1 MKKNIEKILALSL
14 VSSMTFANLS
24 FAEQQDLIKKSET
37 VYVTVEGNEIKDKS
51 VSVWLNSD
59 KNIKANDKSN
69 LTNVKDLKTDKELKS
84 ENGYLKLDE
93 NKKDIYYKGDTDK
106 KLPVDVS
113 VKYFLDGKE
122 MKASELDGK
131 SGHLKIVI
139 TSKNNRYENKTIDGQ
154 SKNVYSPYVV
164 VAAMTFDDEK
174 VENITSD
181 DIKVVKDGKNEIV
194 TTVMTPGMKQNLSG
208 IVEDKE
214 LDNFKDEVSVEM
226 DIKDYKPVEIYSV
239 ITNEFF
245 QEKKNIDSLDK
256 LQNGVKELQ
265 DNSQKLVD
273 ASVKLSEGQD
283 KLNSGISQMQTGVTK
298 LHNGSQKLASS
309 TQQMQGKFS
318 GIQSKV
324 GPIQGYV
331 AQMNDGSL
339 KLYNGVSDYTAAVG
353 KIKENTAKI
362 KEGSEKL
369 AKGATDLDNGVGK
382 LKDAT
387 SQLRAGTE
395 NMKEMTA
402 QKDQLLEKS
411 SQLSNGLNGLAG
423 SYGQLADTVEQISGK
438 SQQLKDSSAQFNEKL
453 QQVAQLA
460 GSADGS
466 ANAEKIARGLE
477 SSAEGLNNAIQQLQA
492 KNEEG
497 QLNDTIAY
505 LQAQK
510 NVMYVQAESIRNAGS
525 QNAGSQNAGQQKL
538 QAALSQLAQS
548 SSQLSQGN
556 ADLSNALMRTSAAM
570 NQSKAKLVD
579 SSNQLSQG
587 LGQMG
592 GALNGADGLST
603 LKDSIDKL
611 DDATG
616 QIKGG
621 SQTLKEGTLQN
632 EQAMAMLLNGM
643 EELDKN
649 SSALVEGSSKLSG
662 GLQEFNKQSALL
674 SSLSQINEKAI
685 IPMSNAINMLNDG
698 LGKLDSSTG
707 QLKSGSDELS
717 SGQKEFSSK
726 LKEYKE
732 KGIDELSNKT
742 KDLNKFKDI
751 IDAMSDLAVKD
762 SSFTG
767 TDDNFETKSRI
778 VEKIK

>member
-1 MKKNIEKILALSL
+1 MKKNIEKVLALTL
-14 VSSMTFANLS
+14 ISSMTFANLS

-122 MKASELDGK
+122 MKASELEGK

-139 TSKNNRYENKTIDGQ
+139 TSKNNRYEAKTIDGQ
-154 SKNVYSPYVV
+154 SRNVYSPYVV

-194 TTVMTPGMKQNLSG
+194 TTVMTPGMKQNLRG
-208 IVEDKE
+208 IVEDKN
-214 LDNFKDEVSVEM
+214 LDKFKDEVSVEM

-298 LHNGSQKLASS
+298 LHSGSQKLASS

-339 KLYNGVSDYTAAVG
+339 KLYNGISDYTAAVG

-362 KEGSEKL
+362 KAGSEKL

-453 QQVAQLA
+453 QQVTQLA
-460 GSADGS
+460 GGADGS
-466 ANAEKIARGLE
+466 ASAEKIARGLE

-492 KNEEG
+492 NNEEG

-525 QNAGSQNAGQQKL
+525 QNAGQQKL
-538 QAALSQLAQS
+538 QAALAQLAQS
-548 SSQLSQGN
+548 SSALSQGN

-649 SSALVEGSSKLSG
+649 SSALVEGSKKLSG

-674 SSLSQINEKAI
+674 SSLSQINDKAI

-698 LGKLDSSTG
+698 LGQLDSSTG
-707 QLKSGSDELS
+707 QLKSGSDKLS

-767 TDDNFETKSRI
+767 TDNNFETKSRI
-778 VEKIK
+778 IEKIK

>member
-59 KNIKANDKSN
+59 KNIKAKDKSN

-122 MKASELDGK
+122 MKASELEGK

-139 TSKNNRYENKTIDGQ
+139 TSKNNRYEAKTIDGQ
-154 SKNVYSPYVV
+154 SRNVYSPYVV

-194 TTVMTPGMKQNLSG
+194 TTVMTPGMKQNLSK

-339 KLYNGVSDYTAAVG
+339 KLYNGISDYTAAVG

-460 GSADGS
+460 GGAETSAS
-466 ANAEKIARGLE
+466 AEKIARGLE

-492 KNEEG
+492 NNEEG

-525 QNAGSQNAGQQKL
+525 QNAGQQKL
-538 QAALSQLAQS
+538 QAALAQLAQS
-548 SSQLSQGN
+548 SSALSQGN

-632 EQAMAMLLNGM
+632 EKAMAMLLNGM

-707 QLKSGSDELS
+707 QLKSGSDKLA

-767 TDDNFETKSRI
+767 TDNNFETKSRI

>member
-122 MKASELDGK
+122 MKASELEGK

-139 TSKNNRYENKTIDGQ
+139 TSKNNRYEAKTIDGQ
-154 SKNVYSPYVV
+154 SRNVYSPYVV

-174 VENITSD
+174 VENVTSD

-194 TTVMTPGMKQNLSG
+194 TTVMTPGMKQNLSK

-298 LHNGSQKLASS
+298 LHSGSQKLASS

-339 KLYNGVSDYTAAVG
+339 KLYNGISDYTAAVG

-460 GSADGS
+460 GGAETSAS
-466 ANAEKIARGLE
+466 AEKIARGLE

-525 QNAGSQNAGQQKL
+525 QNAGQQQL
-538 QAALSQLAQS
+538 QAALAQLAQS

-632 EQAMAMLLNGM
+632 EKAMAMLLNGM

-707 QLKSGSDELS
+707 QLKSGSDELA

-767 TDDNFETKSRI
+767 TDNNFETKSRI

>member
-93 NKKDIYYKGDTDK
+93 NKKDVYYKGDTDK

-122 MKASELDGK
+122 MKASELEGK

-139 TSKNNRYENKTIDGQ
+139 TSKNNRYEAKTIDGQ
-154 SKNVYSPYVV
+154 SRNVYSPYVV

-174 VENITSD
+174 VENVTSD

-194 TTVMTPGMKQNLSG
+194 TTVMTPGMKQNLSE

-298 LHNGSQKLASS
+298 LHSGSQKLASS

-318 GIQSKV
+318 GMQSKV
-324 GPIQGYV
+324 GPIQAYV

-339 KLYNGVSDYTAAVG
+339 KLYNGISDYTAAVG

-387 SQLRAGTE
+387 SQLRDGTE

-460 GSADGS
+460 GGAETSAS
-466 ANAEKIARGLE
+466 AEKIARGLE

-492 KNEEG
+492 NNEEG

-510 NVMYVQAESIRNAGS
+510 NVMHVQAESIR
-525 QNAGSQNAGQQKL
+525 NAGSQNAGQQKL
-538 QAALSQLAQS
+538 QAALAQLAQS
-548 SSQLSQGN
+548 SSALSQGN

-632 EQAMAMLLNGM
+632 EKAMAMLLNGM

-707 QLKSGSDELS
+707 QLKSGSDELA

-767 TDDNFETKSRI
+767 TDNNFETKSRI

>member
-69 LTNVKDLKTDKELKS
+69 LKNVKDLKTDKELKS

-122 MKASELDGK
+122 MKASELEGK

-139 TSKNNRYENKTIDGQ
+139 TSKNNRYEAKTIDGQ
-154 SKNVYSPYVV
+154 SRNVYSPYVV

-174 VENITSD
+174 VENVTSD

-194 TTVMTPGMKQNLSG
+194 TTVMTPGMKQNLRG
-208 IVEDKE
+208 IVEDKN
-214 LDNFKDEVSVEM
+214 LDKFKDEVSVEM

-298 LHNGSQKLASS
+298 LHSGSQKLASS

-339 KLYNGVSDYTAAVG
+339 KLYNGISDYTAAVA

-362 KEGSEKL
+362 KAGSEKL

-460 GSADGS
+460 GGAETSAS
-466 ANAEKIARGLE
+466 AEKIARGLE

-492 KNEEG
+492 NNEEG

-525 QNAGSQNAGQQKL
+525 QNAGQQKL
-538 QAALSQLAQS
+538 QAALAQLAQS
-548 SSQLSQGN
+548 SSALSQGN

-579 SSNQLSQG
+579 SSNQLSKG

-592 GALNGADGLST
+592 GSLNGVDGLST

-632 EQAMAMLLNGM
+632 EKAMAMLLNGM

-707 QLKSGSDELS
+707 QLKSGSDELA

-767 TDDNFETKSRI
+767 TDNNFETKSRI

>member
-14 VSSMTFANLS
+14 ISSMTFANLS

-122 MKASELDGK
+122 MKASELEGK

-139 TSKNNRYENKTIDGQ
+139 TSKNNRYEAKTIDGQ
-154 SKNVYSPYVV
+154 SRNVYSPYVV

-174 VENITSD
+174 VENVTSD

-194 TTVMTPGMKQNLSG
+194 TTVMTPGMKQNLSK

-298 LHNGSQKLASS
+298 LHSGSHKLASS

-339 KLYNGVSDYTAAVG
+339 KLYNGISDYTAAVV

-362 KEGSEKL
+362 KAGSEKL

-460 GSADGS
+460 GGADGS
-466 ANAEKIARGLE
+466 ASAEKIARGLE

-492 KNEEG
+492 NNEEG

-525 QNAGSQNAGQQKL
+525 QNAGQQKL
-538 QAALSQLAQS
+538 QAALAQLAQS
-548 SSQLSQGN
+548 SSALSQGN
-556 ADLSNALMRTSAAM
+556 ADLSNALTRTSAAM

-632 EQAMAMLLNGM
+632 EKAMAMLLNGIK
-643 EELDKN
+643 ELDKN

-707 QLKSGSDELS
+707 QLKSGSDKLA

-767 TDDNFETKSRI
+767 TDSNFETKSRI

>member
-122 MKASELDGK
+122 MKASELEGK

-139 TSKNNRYENKTIDGQ
+139 TSKNNRYEAKTIDGQ
-154 SKNVYSPYVV
+154 SRNVYSPYVV

-174 VENITSD
+174 VENVTSE

-194 TTVMTPGMKQNLSG
+194 TTVMTPGMKQNLSK

-298 LHNGSQKLASS
+298 LHSGSQKLASS

-339 KLYNGVSDYTAAVG
+339 KLYNGISDYTAAVA

-460 GSADGS
+460 GGAETSAS
-466 ANAEKIARGLE
+466 AEKIARGLE

-492 KNEEG
+492 NNEEG

-525 QNAGSQNAGQQKL
+525 QNAGQQKL
-538 QAALSQLAQS
+538 QAALAQLAQS
-548 SSQLSQGN
+548 SSALSQGN

-632 EQAMAMLLNGM
+632 EKAMAMLLNGM

-707 QLKSGSDELS
+707 QLKSGSDELA

-767 TDDNFETKSRI
+767 TDNNFETKSRI

>member
-122 MKASELDGK
+122 MKASELEGK

-139 TSKNNRYENKTIDGQ
+139 TSKNNRYEAKTIDGQ
-154 SKNVYSPYVV
+154 SRNVYSPYVV

-174 VENITSD
+174 VENVTSD

-194 TTVMTPGMKQNLSG
+194 TTVMTPGMKQNLSK

-245 QEKKNIDSLDK
+245 QEKKNIESLDK

-298 LHNGSQKLASS
+298 LHSGSQKLASS

-339 KLYNGVSDYTAAVG
+339 KLYNGISDYTAAVG

-460 GSADGS
+460 GGAETSAS
-466 ANAEKIARGLE
+466 AEKIARGLE

-492 KNEEG
+492 NNEEG

-505 LQAQK
+505 LQAEK

-525 QNAGSQNAGQQKL
+525 QNAGQQKL
-538 QAALSQLAQS
+538 QAALAQLAQS
-548 SSQLSQGN
+548 SSALSQGN

-579 SSNQLSQG
+579 SSNQLSKG

-632 EQAMAMLLNGM
+632 EKAMAMLLNGM

-707 QLKSGSDELS
+707 QLKSGSDKLA

-751 IDAMSDLAVKD
+751 VDAMSDLAVKD

>member
-14 VSSMTFANLS
+14 ISSMTFANLS

-122 MKASELDGK
+122 MKASELEGK

-139 TSKNNRYENKTIDGQ
+139 TSKNNRYEAKTIDGQ
-154 SKNVYSPYVV
+154 SRNVYSPYVV

-174 VENITSD
+174 VENVTSD

-194 TTVMTPGMKQNLSG
+194 TTVMTPGMKQNLRG
-208 IVEDKE
+208 IVEDKN
-214 LDNFKDEVSVEM
+214 LDKFKDEVSVEM

-298 LHNGSQKLASS
+298 LHSGSQKLASS

-318 GIQSKV
+318 GLQSKV

-339 KLYNGVSDYTAAVG
+339 KLYNGISDYTAAVV

-362 KEGSEKL
+362 KAGSEKL

-460 GSADGS
+460 GGSETSAS
-466 ANAEKIARGLE
+466 AEKIARGLE

-492 KNEEG
+492 NNEEG
-497 QLNDTIAY
+497 QLDDTIAY

-525 QNAGSQNAGQQKL
+525 QNAGQQKL
-538 QAALSQLAQS
+538 QAALAQLAQS
-548 SSQLSQGN
+548 SSALSQGN

-632 EQAMAMLLNGM
+632 EKAMAMLLNGM

-707 QLKSGSDELS
+707 QLKSGSDKLA

-767 TDDNFETKSRI
+767 TDNNFETKSRI

>member
-122 MKASELDGK
+122 MKASELEGK

-139 TSKNNRYENKTIDGQ
+139 TSKNNRYEAKTIDGQ
-154 SKNVYSPYVV
+154 SRNVYSPYVV

-194 TTVMTPGMKQNLSG
+194 TTVMTPGMKQNLSK

-324 GPIQGYV
+324 GPIQGYI

-339 KLYNGVSDYTAAVG
+339 KLYNGISDYTAAVG

-395 NMKEMTA
+395 NMKQMTA

-423 SYGQLADTVEQISGK
+423 SYGQLANTVEQISGK

-460 GSADGS
+460 GGAETSAS
-466 ANAEKIARGLE
+466 AEKIARGLE

-525 QNAGSQNAGQQKL
+525 QNAGQQKL
-538 QAALSQLAQS
+538 QAALAQLAQS
-548 SSQLSQGN
+548 SSALSQGN

-632 EQAMAMLLNGM
+632 EKAMAMLLNGM

-707 QLKSGSDELS
+707 QLKSGSDKLA

>member
-14 VSSMTFANLS
+14 ISSMTFANLS

-69 LTNVKDLKTDKELKS
+69 LTNVKDLKTDKMLKS

-122 MKASELDGK
+122 MKASELEGK

-139 TSKNNRYENKTIDGQ
+139 TSKNNRYEKKTIDGQ

-208 IVEDKE
+208 IVEDKN
-214 LDNFKDEVSVEM
+214 LDKFKDEVSVEM

-318 GIQSKV
+318 GLQEKV

-339 KLYNGVSDYTAAVG
+339 KLYNGISDYTAAVG

-395 NMKEMTA
+395 NMKQMNA

-411 SQLSNGLNGLAG
+411 TQLSNGLNGLAG
-423 SYGQLADTVEQISGK
+423 SYGQLANTVEQISGK

-466 ANAEKIARGLE
+466 ANAEKIALGLE
-477 SSAEGLNNAIQQLQA
+477 TSAEGLNNAIQQLQA
-492 KNEEG
+492 KNEDG
-497 QLNDTIAY
+497 QLSDTIAY

-510 NVMYVQAESIRNAGS
+510 NVMYVQAQSIR
-525 QNAGSQNAGQQKL
+525 NAGSQNAGQQKL
-538 QAALSQLAQS
+538 QAALAQLAQS
-548 SSQLSQGN
+548 SSALSQGN

-570 NQSKAKLVD
+570 NQSKSKLVD

-592 GALNGADGLST
+592 GALNGAEGLST

-621 SQTLKEGTLQN
+621 SQSLKEGTLQN

-649 SSALVEGSSKLSG
+649 SSALVEGSKKLSG

-674 SSLSQINEKAI
+674 SSLSQINDKAI

-698 LGKLDSSTG
+698 LGQLDSSTG
-707 QLKSGSDELS
+707 QLKSGSDKLS

-767 TDDNFETKSRI
+767 TDNNFETKSRI
-778 VEKIK
+778 IEKIK

>member
-69 LTNVKDLKTDKELKS
+69 LKNVKDLKTDKELKS

-122 MKASELDGK
+122 MKASELEGK

-139 TSKNNRYENKTIDGQ
+139 TSKNNRYEAKTIDGQ
-154 SKNVYSPYVV
+154 SRNVYSPYVV

-174 VENITSD
+174 VENVTSD
-181 DIKVVKDGKNEIV
+181 DVKIVKDGKNEIV

-214 LDNFKDEVSVEM
+214 LDYFKDEVSVEM
-226 DIKDYKPVEIYSV
+226 DIKEYKPVEIYSV

-298 LHNGSQKLASS
+298 LHSGSQKLASS

-339 KLYNGVSDYTAAVG
+339 KLYNGISDYTAAVE

-362 KEGSEKL
+362 KEGSKKL

-395 NMKEMTA
+395 NMKEMNA

-411 SQLSNGLNGLAG
+411 TQLSNGLNGLAG

-460 GSADGS
+460 GGAETSAS
-466 ANAEKIARGLE
+466 AEKIARGLE

-492 KNEEG
+492 NNEEG

-525 QNAGSQNAGQQKL
+525 QNAGQQKL
-538 QAALSQLAQS
+538 QAALAQLAQS
-548 SSQLSQGN
+548 SSALSQGN

-632 EQAMAMLLNGM
+632 EKAMAMLLNGM

-698 LGKLDSSTG
+698 LGQLDSSTG
-707 QLKSGSDELS
+707 QLKSGSDKLA

-767 TDDNFETKSRI
+767 TDNNFETKSRI

>member
-93 NKKDIYYKGDTDK
+93 NKKDVYYKGDTDK

-122 MKASELDGK
+122 MKASELEGK

-139 TSKNNRYENKTIDGQ
+139 TSKNNRYEAKTIDGQ
-154 SKNVYSPYVV
+154 SRNVYSPYVV

-174 VENITSD
+174 VENVTSD

-194 TTVMTPGMKQNLSG
+194 TTVMTPGMKQNLNK

-339 KLYNGVSDYTAAVG
+339 KLYNGISDYTAAVG

-395 NMKEMTA
+395 NMKEMNA

-411 SQLSNGLNGLAG
+411 TQLSNGLNGLAG

-453 QQVAQLA
+453 QQVAKLA
-460 GSADGS
+460 GGAETSAS
-466 ANAEKIARGLE
+466 AEKIARGLE

-492 KNEEG
+492 NNEEG
-497 QLNDTIAY
+497 QLDDTIAY

-525 QNAGSQNAGQQKL
+525 QNAGQQKL
-538 QAALSQLAQS
+538 QAALAQLAQS
-548 SSQLSQGN
+548 STALSQGN

-570 NQSKAKLVD
+570 NQSKAKIVD

-592 GALNGADGLST
+592 GALNGEDGLST

-632 EQAMAMLLNGM
+632 EKAMAMLLNGM

-707 QLKSGSDELS
+707 QLKSGSDKLA

-767 TDDNFETKSRI
+767 TDSNFETKSRI

>member
-69 LTNVKDLKTDKELKS
+69 LKNVKDLKTDKELKS

-122 MKASELDGK
+122 MKASELEGK

-139 TSKNNRYENKTIDGQ
+139 TSKNNRYEAKTIDGQ
-154 SKNVYSPYVV
+154 SRNVYSPYVV

-298 LHNGSQKLASS
+298 LHSGSQKLASS

-339 KLYNGVSDYTAAVG
+339 KLYNGISDYTAAVG

-453 QQVAQLA
+453 QQVTQLA
-460 GSADGS
+460 GGAETSAS
-466 ANAEKIARGLE
+466 AEKIARGLE

-492 KNEEG
+492 NNEEG

-525 QNAGSQNAGQQKL
+525 QNAGQQKL
-538 QAALSQLAQS
+538 QAALAQLAQS
-548 SSQLSQGN
+548 SSALSQGN

-632 EQAMAMLLNGM
+632 EKAMAMLLNGM

-707 QLKSGSDELS
+707 QLKSGSDELA

-767 TDDNFETKSRI
+767 TDNNFETKSRI

>member
-69 LTNVKDLKTDKELKS
+69 LKNVKDLKTDKELKS

-122 MKASELDGK
+122 MKASELEGK

-139 TSKNNRYENKTIDGQ
+139 TSKNNRYEAKTIDGQ
-154 SKNVYSPYVV
+154 SRNVYSPYVV

-214 LDNFKDEVSVEM
+214 LDYFKDEVSVEM
-226 DIKDYKPVEIYSV
+226 DIKEYKPVEIYSV

-265 DNSQKLVD
+265 VNSQKLVD

-298 LHNGSQKLASS
+298 LHSGSQKLASS

-339 KLYNGVSDYTAAVG
+339 KLYNGISDYTAAVG

-460 GSADGS
+460 GGAETSAS
-466 ANAEKIARGLE
+466 AEKIARGLE

-492 KNEEG
+492 NNEEG

-525 QNAGSQNAGQQKL
+525 QNAGQQKL
-538 QAALSQLAQS
+538 QAALAQLAQS
-548 SSQLSQGN
+548 SSALSQGN

-579 SSNQLSQG
+579 SSNQLSKG

-632 EQAMAMLLNGM
+632 EKAMAMLLNGM

-698 LGKLDSSTG
+698 LGQLDSSTG
-707 QLKSGSDELS
+707 QLKSGSDELA

-767 TDDNFETKSRI
+767 TDNNFETKSRI

>member
-14 VSSMTFANLS
+14 ISSMTFANLS

-122 MKASELDGK
+122 MKASELEGK

-139 TSKNNRYENKTIDGQ
+139 TSKNNRYEAKTIDGQ
-154 SKNVYSPYVV
+154 SRNVYSPYVV

-174 VENITSD
+174 VENVTSD

-194 TTVMTPGMKQNLSG
+194 TTVMTPGMKQNLSK

-298 LHNGSQKLASS
+298 LHSGSQKLASS

-318 GIQSKV
+318 GIQGKV

-339 KLYNGVSDYTAAVG
+339 KLYNGISDYTAAVG

-453 QQVAQLA
+453 QQVTQLA
-460 GSADGS
+460 GGADGS
-466 ANAEKIARGLE
+466 ASAEKIARGLE

-492 KNEEG
+492 NNEEG

-525 QNAGSQNAGQQKL
+525 QNAGQQKL
-538 QAALSQLAQS
+538 QAALAQLAQS
-548 SSQLSQGN
+548 SSALSQGN

-621 SQTLKEGTLQN
+621 SQKLKEGTLQN
-632 EQAMAMLLNGM
+632 EKAMAMLLNGM

-707 QLKSGSDELS
+707 QLKSGSDKLA

-767 TDDNFETKSRI
+767 TDSNFETKSRI

>member
-59 KNIKANDKSN
+59 KNIKTNDKSN

-122 MKASELDGK
+122 MKASELEGK

-139 TSKNNRYENKTIDGQ
+139 TSKNNRYEKKTIDGQ

-174 VENITSD
+174 VNNVSSD
-181 DIKVVKDGKNEIV
+181 DVKIVKDGKNEIV

-208 IVEDKE
+208 IVEDKI
-214 LDNFKDEVSVEM
+214 LDKFKDEVSVEM

-298 LHNGSQKLASS
+298 LHSGSQKLASS

-318 GIQSKV
+318 GLQSKV
-324 GPIQGYV
+324 GPIQGYI

-339 KLYNGVSDYTAAVG
+339 KLYNGISDYTAAVG
-353 KIKENTAKI
+353 KI

-395 NMKEMTA
+395 NMKQMTA

-423 SYGQLADTVEQISGK
+423 SYGQLADTVQQISGK
-438 SQQLKDSSAQFNEKL
+438 SAQLKDSSAQFNEKL

-460 GSADGS
+460 GGADGS
-466 ANAEKIARGLE
+466 ANAEKIALGLE

-492 KNEEG
+492 KNEDG

-510 NVMYVQAESIRNAGS
+510 NVMYAQAESIR
-525 QNAGSQNAGQQKL
+525 NAGSQNAGQQKL
-538 QAALSQLAQS
+538 QAALNELAQS
-548 SSQLSQGN
+548 SSALSQGN

-570 NQSKAKLVD
+570 NQSKSKLVD

-632 EQAMAMLLNGM
+632 EKAMVMLLNGM

-674 SSLSQINEKAI
+674 SSLSQMNDKAI

-698 LGKLDSSTG
+698 LGQLDSSTG
-707 QLKSGSDELS
+707 QLKSGSDKLS
-717 SGQKEFSSK
+717 YGQKEFSSK
-726 LKEYKE
+726 LKEYKQ

>member
-122 MKASELDGK
+122 MKASELEGK

-139 TSKNNRYENKTIDGQ
+139 TSKNNRYEAKTIDGQ
-154 SKNVYSPYVV
+154 SRNVYSPYVV

-174 VENITSD
+174 VENVTSD

-194 TTVMTPGMKQNLSG
+194 TTVMTPGMKQNLRG
-208 IVEDKE
+208 IVEDKN
-214 LDNFKDEVSVEM
+214 LDKFKDEVSVEM

-339 KLYNGVSDYTAAVG
+339 KLYNGISDYTAAVG
-353 KIKENTAKI
+353 KI

-395 NMKEMTA
+395 NMKQMNA

-411 SQLSNGLNGLAG
+411 TQLSNGLNGLAG
-423 SYGQLADTVEQISGK
+423 SYGQLANTVEQISGK

-453 QQVAQLA
+453 QQVTQLA
-460 GSADGS
+460 GGAETSAS
-466 ANAEKIARGLE
+466 AEKIARGLE

-492 KNEEG
+492 NNEEG

-525 QNAGSQNAGQQKL
+525 QNAGQQKL
-538 QAALSQLAQS
+538 QAALAQLAQS
-548 SSQLSQGN
+548 STALSQGN

-632 EQAMAMLLNGM
+632 EKAMAMLLNGM

-707 QLKSGSDELS
+707 QLKSGSDELA

-767 TDDNFETKSRI
+767 TDNNFETKSRI

>member
-1 MKKNIEKILALSL
+1 MKKKIEKILALSL

-122 MKASELDGK
+122 MKASELEGK

-139 TSKNNRYENKTIDGQ
+139 TSKNNRYEAKTIDGQ
-154 SKNVYSPYVV
+154 SRNVYSPYVV

-174 VENITSD
+174 VENVTSD

-194 TTVMTPGMKQNLSG
+194 TTVMTPGMKQNLRG
-208 IVEDKE
+208 IVEDKN
-214 LDNFKDEVSVEM
+214 LDKFKDEVSVEM

-298 LHNGSQKLASS
+298 LHSGSQKLASS

-339 KLYNGVSDYTAAVG
+339 KLYNGISDYTAAVG

-460 GSADGS
+460 GGADGS
-466 ANAEKIARGLE
+466 ASTEKIARGLE

-492 KNEEG
+492 NNEEG

-525 QNAGSQNAGQQKL
+525 QNAGQQKL
-538 QAALSQLAQS
+538 QAALAQLAQS
-548 SSQLSQGN
+548 STALSQGN

-632 EQAMAMLLNGM
+632 EKAMAMLLNGM

-707 QLKSGSDELS
+707 QLKSGSDKLA

-767 TDDNFETKSRI
+767 TDNNFETKSRI

>member
-122 MKASELDGK
+122 MKASELEGK

-139 TSKNNRYENKTIDGQ
+139 TSKNNRYEAKTIDGQ

-226 DIKDYKPVEIYSV
+226 EIKDYKPVEIYSV

-298 LHNGSQKLASS
+298 LHSGSQKLASS

-339 KLYNGVSDYTAAVG
+339 KLYNGISDYTAAVG

-460 GSADGS
+460 GGADGS
-466 ANAEKIARGLE
+466 ANVEKIALGLE

-492 KNEEG
+492 NNEEG

-525 QNAGSQNAGQQKL
+525 QNAGQQKL
-538 QAALSQLAQS
+538 QAALNELAQS
-548 SSQLSQGN
+548 SSALSQGN

-632 EQAMAMLLNGM
+632 EKAMAMLLNGM

-707 QLKSGSDELS
+707 QLKSGSDELA

-767 TDDNFETKSRI
+767 TDNNFETKSRI

>member
-69 LTNVKDLKTDKELKS
+69 LKNVKDLKTDKELKS

-122 MKASELDGK
+122 MKASELEGK

-139 TSKNNRYENKTIDGQ
+139 TSKNNRYEAKTIDGQ
-154 SKNVYSPYVV
+154 SRNVYSPYVV

-174 VENITSD
+174 VENVTSD

-194 TTVMTPGMKQNLSG
+194 TTVMTPGMKQNLRG
-208 IVEDKE
+208 IVEDKN
-214 LDNFKDEVSVEM
+214 LDKFKDEVSVEM

-298 LHNGSQKLASS
+298 LHSGSQKLASS

-339 KLYNGVSDYTAAVG
+339 KLYNGISDYTAAVA

-466 ANAEKIARGLE
+466 ASAEKIARGLE

-525 QNAGSQNAGQQKL
+525 QNAGQQKL
-538 QAALSQLAQS
+538 QAALAQLAQS
-548 SSQLSQGN
+548 SSALSQGN

-579 SSNQLSQG
+579 SSNQLSKG

-632 EQAMAMLLNGM
+632 EKAMAMLLNGM

-707 QLKSGSDELS
+707 QLKSGSDELA

-767 TDDNFETKSRI
+767 TDNNFETKSRI

>member
-93 NKKDIYYKGDTDK
+93 NKKDVYYKGDTDK

-122 MKASELDGK
+122 MKASELEGK

-139 TSKNNRYENKTIDGQ
+139 TSKNNRYEAKTIDGQ
-154 SKNVYSPYVV
+154 SRNVYSPYVV

-174 VENITSD
+174 VENVTSD

-194 TTVMTPGMKQNLSG
+194 TTVMTPGMKQNLTG
-208 IVEDKE
+208 IVEDKN
-214 LDNFKDEVSVEM
+214 LDKFKDEVSVEM

-298 LHNGSQKLASS
+298 LHSGSQKLASS

-339 KLYNGVSDYTAAVG
+339 KLYNGISDYTAAVG

-395 NMKEMTA
+395 NMKEMNA

-453 QQVAQLA
+453 QKVAQLA
-460 GSADGS
+460 GGADGS
-466 ANAEKIARGLE
+466 ASAEKIARGLE

-492 KNEEG
+492 NNEEG

-525 QNAGSQNAGQQKL
+525 QNAGQQKL
-538 QAALSQLAQS
+538 QAALAQLAQS
-548 SSQLSQGN
+548 SSALSQGN

-632 EQAMAMLLNGM
+632 EKAMAMLLNGM

-707 QLKSGSDELS
+707 QLKSGSDKLA

-767 TDDNFETKSRI
+767 TDNNFETKSRI

>member
-122 MKASELDGK
+122 MKASELEGK

-139 TSKNNRYENKTIDGQ
+139 TSKNNRYEAKTIDGQ
-154 SKNVYSPYVV
+154 SRNVYSPYVV

-194 TTVMTPGMKQNLSG
+194 TTVMTPGMKQNLSK

-298 LHNGSQKLASS
+298 LHSGSQKLASS

-339 KLYNGVSDYTAAVG
+339 KLYNGISDYTAAVA

-362 KEGSEKL
+362 KEGSKKL

-460 GSADGS
+460 GGAETSAS
-466 ANAEKIARGLE
+466 AEKIARGLE

-497 QLNDTIAY
+497 QLNDIIAY

-525 QNAGSQNAGQQKL
+525 QNAGQQKL
-538 QAALSQLAQS
+538 QAALAQLAQS

-632 EQAMAMLLNGM
+632 EKAMAMLLNGM

-707 QLKSGSDELS
+707 QLKSGSDELA

-726 LKEYKE
+726 LREYKE

>member
-1 MKKNIEKILALSL
+1 MKKNIEKVLAFTLI
-14 VSSMTFANLS
+14 SSMTFANLS

-59 KNIKANDKSN
+59 KNITTKDKTN
-69 LTNVKDLKTDKELKS
+69 LKNVKDLKTDEKIEE

-93 NKKDIYYKGDTDK
+93 NKKDIYYKGETDK

-113 VKYFLDGKE
+113 VKYFLDSKE
-122 MKASELDGK
+122 IKASELEGK

-154 SKNVYSPYVV
+154 TKNVYSPYVV
-164 VAAMTFDDEK
+164 VCAMTFDDEK
-174 VENITSD
+174 VENIKSD

-194 TTVMTPGMKQNLSG
+194 TTLMTPGMKQNLSK

-214 LDNFKDEVSVEM
+214 LDNFKDEISMEM

-283 KLNSGISQMQTGVTK
+283 RLNSGISQMQTGVTK

-318 GIQSKV
+318 GLQEKV

-339 KLYNGVSDYTAAVG
+339 KLYNGISDYTAAVG
-353 KIKENTAKI
+353 KIEENTAKI

-395 NMKEMTA
+395 NMKEMNA

-411 SQLSNGLNGLAG
+411 TQLSNGLNGLAG
-423 SYGQLADTVEQISGK
+423 SYGQLADTVEQISEK

-453 QQVAQLA
+453 QQVAKLA
-460 GSADGS
+460 GNAEGGQS
-466 ANAEKIARGLE
+466 AEKIARGLE

-492 KNEEG
+492 NNEEG

-525 QNAGSQNAGQQKL
+525 QNAGQQQL

-556 ADLSNALMRTSAAM
+556 ADISNALMRTSAAM

-592 GALNGADGLST
+592 GALNGAEGLST

-632 EQAMAMLLNGM
+632 EKAMTMLLNGIK
-643 EELDKN
+643 ELDKN
-649 SSALVEGSSKLSG
+649 SSALVEGSKKLSG

-674 SSLSQINEKAI
+674 SSLSQINDKAI
-685 IPMSNAINMLNDG
+685 IPMTNAINMLNDG

-707 QLKSGSDELS
+707 QLKSGSDKLS

-751 IDAMSDLAVKD
+751 VDAMSDLAVKD

-767 TDDNFETKSRI
+767 TDSNFDTKSRI

>member
-51 VSVWLNSD
+51 VSVWLKSD

-122 MKASELDGK
+122 MKASELEGK

-139 TSKNNRYENKTIDGQ
+139 TSKNNRYEAKTIDGQ
-154 SKNVYSPYVV
+154 SRNVYSPYVV

-194 TTVMTPGMKQNLSG
+194 TTVMTPGMKQNLSK

-256 LQNGVKELQ
+256 LQNGIKELQ

-324 GPIQGYV
+324 GPIQGYI

-339 KLYNGVSDYTAAVG
+339 KLYNGISDYTAAVG

-395 NMKEMTA
+395 NMKEMNA

-423 SYGQLADTVEQISGK
+423 NYGQLADTVEQISGK

-460 GSADGS
+460 GGADGS
-466 ANAEKIARGLE
+466 ASAEKIARGLE

-492 KNEEG
+492 NNEEG

-525 QNAGSQNAGQQKL
+525 QNAGQQKL
-538 QAALSQLAQS
+538 QAALAQLAQS
-548 SSQLSQGN
+548 SSALSQGN

-587 LGQMG
+587 LGKMG

-632 EQAMAMLLNGM
+632 EKAMAMLLNGM

-707 QLKSGSDELS
+707 QLKSGSDELA

-767 TDDNFETKSRI
+767 TDNNFETKSRI

>member
-122 MKASELDGK
+122 MKASELEGK

-139 TSKNNRYENKTIDGQ
+139 TSKNNRYEAKTIDGQ
-154 SKNVYSPYVV
+154 SRNVYSPYVV

-194 TTVMTPGMKQNLSG
+194 TTVMTPGMKQNLSE

-298 LHNGSQKLASS
+298 LHSGSQKLASS

-318 GIQSKV
+318 GIQGKV

-339 KLYNGVSDYTAAVG
+339 KLYNGISDYTAAVG

-453 QQVAQLA
+453 QQVTQLA
-460 GSADGS
+460 GGADGS
-466 ANAEKIARGLE
+466 ASAEKIARGLE

-492 KNEEG
+492 NNEEG

-525 QNAGSQNAGQQKL
+525 QNAGQQKL
-538 QAALSQLAQS
+538 QAALAQLAQS
-548 SSQLSQGN
+548 SSALSQGN

-621 SQTLKEGTLQN
+621 SQKLKEGTLQN
-632 EQAMAMLLNGM
+632 EKAMAMLLNGM

-707 QLKSGSDELS
+707 QLKSGSDELA

-767 TDDNFETKSRI
+767 TDNNFETKSRI

>member
-69 LTNVKDLKTDKELKS
+69 LKNVKDLKTDKELKS

-122 MKASELDGK
+122 MKASELEGK

-139 TSKNNRYENKTIDGQ
+139 TSKNNRYEAKTIDGQ
-154 SKNVYSPYVV
+154 SRNVYSPYVV

-174 VENITSD
+174 VENVTSD

-194 TTVMTPGMKQNLSG
+194 TTVMTPGMKQNLRG
-208 IVEDKE
+208 IVEDKN
-214 LDNFKDEVSVEM
+214 LDKFKDEVSVEM

-298 LHNGSQKLASS
+298 LHSGSQKLASS

-339 KLYNGVSDYTAAVG
+339 KLYNGISDYTAAVV

-362 KEGSEKL
+362 KAGSEKL

-460 GSADGS
+460 GGADGS
-466 ANAEKIARGLE
+466 ASAEKIARGLE

-492 KNEEG
+492 NNEEG

-525 QNAGSQNAGQQKL
+525 QNAGQQKL
-538 QAALSQLAQS
+538 QAALAQLAQS
-548 SSQLSQGN
+548 SSALSQGN

-579 SSNQLSQG
+579 SSNQLSKG

-592 GALNGADGLST
+592 GSLNGVDGLST

-632 EQAMAMLLNGM
+632 EKAMAMLLNGIK
-643 EELDKN
+643 ELDKN

-707 QLKSGSDELS
+707 QLKSGSDELA

-767 TDDNFETKSRI
+767 TDNNFETKSRI

>member
-69 LTNVKDLKTDKELKS
+69 LKNVKDLKTDKELKS

-122 MKASELDGK
+122 MKASELEGK

-139 TSKNNRYENKTIDGQ
+139 TSKNNRYEAKTIDGQ
-154 SKNVYSPYVV
+154 SRNVYSPYVV

-174 VENITSD
+174 VENVTSD

-194 TTVMTPGMKQNLSG
+194 TTVMTPGMKQNLRG
-208 IVEDKE
+208 IVEDKN
-214 LDNFKDEVSVEM
+214 LDKFKYEVSVEM

-339 KLYNGVSDYTAAVG
+339 KLYNGISDYTAAVV

-362 KEGSEKL
+362 KAGSEKL

-460 GSADGS
+460 GGADGS
-466 ANAEKIARGLE
+466 ASAEKIARGLE

-492 KNEEG
+492 NNEEG

-525 QNAGSQNAGQQKL
+525 QNAGQQKL
-538 QAALSQLAQS
+538 QAALAQLAQS
-548 SSQLSQGN
+548 SSALSQGN

-632 EQAMAMLLNGM
+632 EKAMAMLLNGM

-707 QLKSGSDELS
+707 QLKSGSDELA

-767 TDDNFETKSRI
+767 TDNNFETKSRI

>member
-122 MKASELDGK
+122 MKASELEGK

-139 TSKNNRYENKTIDGQ
+139 TSKNNRYEAKTIDGQ
-154 SKNVYSPYVV
+154 SRNVYSPYVV

-194 TTVMTPGMKQNLSG
+194 TTVMTPGMKQNLTG

-339 KLYNGVSDYTAAVG
+339 KLYNGISDYTAAVA

-362 KEGSEKL
+362 KAGSEKL

-460 GSADGS
+460 GGAETSAS
-466 ANAEKIARGLE
+466 AEKIARGLE

-492 KNEEG
+492 NNEEG

-525 QNAGSQNAGQQKL
+525 QNAGQQKL
-538 QAALSQLAQS
+538 QAALEQLAQS
-548 SSQLSQGN
+548 STALSQGN

-632 EQAMAMLLNGM
+632 EKAMAMLLNGM

-707 QLKSGSDELS
+707 QLKSGSDELA

-767 TDDNFETKSRI
+767 TDNNFETKSRI

>member
-106 KLPVDVS
+106 KLPVDIS

-122 MKASELDGK
+122 MRASELEGK

-139 TSKNNRYENKTIDGQ
+139 TSKNNRYEAKTIDGQ
-154 SKNVYSPYVV
+154 SRNVYSPYVV

-194 TTVMTPGMKQNLSG
+194 TTVMTPGMKQNLSK

-324 GPIQGYV
+324 GPIQGYI

-339 KLYNGVSDYTAAVG
+339 KLYNGISDYTTAVA

-395 NMKEMTA
+395 SMKEMTA

-460 GSADGS
+460 GGAETSAS
-466 ANAEKIARGLE
+466 AEKIARGLE

-492 KNEEG
+492 NNEEG
-497 QLNDTIAY
+497 QLNDIIAY

-525 QNAGSQNAGQQKL
+525 QNAGQQKL
-538 QAALSQLAQS
+538 QAALAQLAQS
-548 SSQLSQGN
+548 SSALSQGN

-632 EQAMAMLLNGM
+632 EKAMAMLLNGM

-707 QLKSGSDELS
+707 QLKSGSDKLA

-767 TDDNFETKSRI
+767 TDNNFETKSRI

>member
-14 VSSMTFANLS
+14 ISSMTFANLS

-122 MKASELDGK
+122 MKASELEGK

-139 TSKNNRYENKTIDGQ
+139 TSKNNRYEAKTIDGQ
-154 SKNVYSPYVV
+154 SRNVYSPYVV

-174 VENITSD
+174 VENVTSD

-194 TTVMTPGMKQNLSG
+194 TTVMTPGMKQNLRG
-208 IVEDKE
+208 IVEDKN
-214 LDNFKDEVSVEM
+214 LDKFKDEVSVEM

-339 KLYNGVSDYTAAVG
+339 KLYNGISDYTAAVV

-362 KEGSEKL
+362 KAGSEKL

-460 GSADGS
+460 GGAETSAS
-466 ANAEKIARGLE
+466 TEKIARGLE

-492 KNEEG
+492 NNEEG

-525 QNAGSQNAGQQKL
+525 QNAGQQKL
-538 QAALSQLAQS
+538 QAALAQLAQS
-548 SSQLSQGN
+548 SSALSQGN

-632 EQAMAMLLNGM
+632 EKAMAMLLNGM

-707 QLKSGSDELS
+707 QLKSGSDKLA

-767 TDDNFETKSRI
+767 TDNNFETKSRI

>member
-37 VYVTVEGNEIKDKS
+37 VYVTVEDNEIKDKS

-93 NKKDIYYKGDTDK
+93 NKKDVYYKGDTDK

-122 MKASELDGK
+122 MKASELEGK

-139 TSKNNRYENKTIDGQ
+139 TSKNNRYEAKTIDGQ
-154 SKNVYSPYVV
+154 SRNVYSPYVV

-174 VENITSD
+174 VENVTSD

-194 TTVMTPGMKQNLSG
+194 TTVMTPGMKQNLSK

-298 LHNGSQKLASS
+298 LHSGSQKLASS

-339 KLYNGVSDYTAAVG
+339 KLYNGISDYTAAVG
-353 KIKENTAKI
+353 KIKENTVKI

-460 GSADGS
+460 GGAETSAS
-466 ANAEKIARGLE
+466 AEKIARGLE

-492 KNEEG
+492 NNEEG

-525 QNAGSQNAGQQKL
+525 QNAGQQKL
-538 QAALSQLAQS
+538 QAALNELAQS
-548 SSQLSQGN
+548 SSALSQGN

-632 EQAMAMLLNGM
+632 EKAMAMLLNGM

-707 QLKSGSDELS
+707 QLKSGSDELA

-767 TDDNFETKSRI
+767 TDNNFETKSRI

>member
-14 VSSMTFANLS
+14 ISSMTFANLS

-59 KNIKANDKSN
+59 KNIKTNDKSN

-122 MKASELDGK
+122 MKASELEGK
-131 SGHLKIVI
+131 SGHLKIII
-139 TSKNNRYENKTIDGQ
+139 TSKNNRYEKKTIDGQ
-154 SKNVYSPYVV
+154 SRNVYSPYVV

-174 VENITSD
+174 VNNVSSD
-181 DIKVVKDGKNEIV
+181 DVKIVKDGKNEIV

-208 IVEDKE
+208 IVEDKN
-214 LDNFKDEVSVEM
+214 LDKFKDEVSVEM

-318 GIQSKV
+318 GIQGKV
-324 GPIQGYV
+324 GPIQGYI

-339 KLYNGVSDYTAAVG
+339 KLYNGISDYTAAVG
-353 KIKENTAKI
+353 KIKENTVKI

-395 NMKEMTA
+395 NMKQMNA

-411 SQLSNGLNGLAG
+411 TQLSNGLNGLAG
-423 SYGQLADTVEQISGK
+423 SYGQLADTVQQISGK

-460 GSADGS
+460 GGADGS
-466 ANAEKIARGLE
+466 ANAEKIALGLE
-477 SSAEGLNNAIQQLQA
+477 TSAEGLNNAIQQLQA
-492 KNEEG
+492 NNEEG
-497 QLNDTIAY
+497 QLDDTIAY

-510 NVMYVQAESIRNAGS
+510 NVMYVQAQTIR
-525 QNAGSQNAGQQKL
+525 NAGSQNAGQQKL
-538 QAALSQLAQS
+538 QAALNELAQS
-548 SSQLSQGN
+548 SSALSQGN

-570 NQSKAKLVD
+570 NQSKSKLVD

-592 GALNGADGLST
+592 GALNGAEGLST

-621 SQTLKEGTLQN
+621 SQSLKEGTLQN

-649 SSALVEGSSKLSG
+649 SSALVEGSKKLSG

-674 SSLSQINEKAI
+674 SSLSQINDKAI

-698 LGKLDSSTG
+698 LGQLDSSTG
-707 QLKSGSDELS
+707 QLKSGSDKLS

-767 TDDNFETKSRI
+767 TDNNFETKSRI
-778 VEKIK
+778 IEKIK

>member
-14 VSSMTFANLS
+14 ISSMTFANLS

-59 KNIKANDKSN
+59 KNIKTNDKSN
-69 LTNVKDLKTDKELKS
+69 LTNVKDLKTDKMLKS

-122 MKASELDGK
+122 MKASELEGK

-139 TSKNNRYENKTIDGQ
+139 TSKNNRYEKKTIDGQ
-154 SKNVYSPYVV
+154 SRNVYSPYVV

-174 VENITSD
+174 VNNVSSD
-181 DIKVVKDGKNEIV
+181 DVKIVKDGKNEIV
-194 TTVMTPGMKQNLSG
+194 TTVMTPGMKQNLIG
-208 IVEDKE
+208 IVEDKN
-214 LDNFKDEVSVEM
+214 LDKFKDEVSVEM

-339 KLYNGVSDYTAAVG
+339 KLYNGISDYTAAVG

-395 NMKEMTA
+395 NMKQMSA

-411 SQLSNGLNGLAG
+411 TQLSNGLNGLAG
-423 SYGQLADTVEQISGK
+423 SYGQLANTVEQISGK

-460 GSADGS
+460 GGADGS
-466 ANAEKIARGLE
+466 ANAEKIALGLE
-477 SSAEGLNNAIQQLQA
+477 TSAEGLNNAIQQLQA
-492 KNEEG
+492 KNEDG
-497 QLNDTIAY
+497 QLSDTIAY

-510 NVMYVQAESIRNAGS
+510 NVMYVQAQSIR
-525 QNAGSQNAGQQKL
+525 NAGSQNAGQQKL
-538 QAALSQLAQS
+538 QAALAQLAQS
-548 SSQLSQGN
+548 SSALSQGN

-570 NQSKAKLVD
+570 NQSKSKLVD
-579 SSNQLSQG
+579 SSNKLSQG

-592 GALNGADGLST
+592 GALNGAEGLST

-621 SQTLKEGTLQN
+621 SQSLKEGTLQN

-649 SSALVEGSSKLSG
+649 SSALVEGSKKLSG

-698 LGKLDSSTG
+698 LGQLDSSTG
-707 QLKSGSDELS
+707 QLKSGSDKLS

-767 TDDNFETKSRI
+767 TDNNFETKSRI
-778 VEKIK
+778 IEKIK

>member
-122 MKASELDGK
+122 MKASELEGK

-139 TSKNNRYENKTIDGQ
+139 TSKNNRYEAKTIDGQ
-154 SKNVYSPYVV
+154 SRNVYSPYVV

-174 VENITSD
+174 VNNVSSD

-194 TTVMTPGMKQNLSG
+194 TTVMTPGMKQNLRG
-208 IVEDKE
+208 IVEDKN
-214 LDNFKDEVSVEM
+214 LDKFKDEVSVEM

-298 LHNGSQKLASS
+298 LHSGSHKLASS

-339 KLYNGVSDYTAAVG
+339 KLYNGISDYTAAVG

-362 KEGSEKL
+362 KAGSEKL

-460 GSADGS
+460 GGAETSAS
-466 ANAEKIARGLE
+466 AEKIARGLE

-525 QNAGSQNAGQQKL
+525 QNAGQQKL
-538 QAALSQLAQS
+538 QAALAQLAQS
-548 SSQLSQGN
+548 SSALSQGN

-632 EQAMAMLLNGM
+632 EKAMAMLLNGIK
-643 EELDKN
+643 ELDKN

-707 QLKSGSDELS
+707 QLKSGSDKLA

-767 TDDNFETKSRI
+767 TDSNFETKSRI

>member
-14 VSSMTFANLS
+14 ISSMTFANLS

-122 MKASELDGK
+122 MKASELEGK

-139 TSKNNRYENKTIDGQ
+139 TSKNNRYEAKTIDGQ
-154 SKNVYSPYVV
+154 SRNVYSPYVV

-174 VENITSD
+174 VENVTSD

-194 TTVMTPGMKQNLSG
+194 TTVMTPGMKQNLRG
-208 IVEDKE
+208 IVEDKN
-214 LDNFKDEVSVEM
+214 LDKFKDEVSVEM

-298 LHNGSQKLASS
+298 LHSGSQKLASS

-318 GIQSKV
+318 GLQSKV

-339 KLYNGVSDYTAAVG
+339 KLYNGISDYTAAVG

-460 GSADGS
+460 GGADGS
-466 ANAEKIARGLE
+466 ASAEKIARGLE

-492 KNEEG
+492 NNEEG
-497 QLNDTIAY
+497 QLDETIAY

-525 QNAGSQNAGQQKL
+525 QNAGQQKL
-538 QAALSQLAQS
+538 QAALNELAKS

-592 GALNGADGLST
+592 GALNGAEGLST

-621 SQTLKEGTLQN
+621 SQSLKEGTLQN
-632 EQAMAMLLNGM
+632 EKAMTMLLNGM
-643 EELDKN
+643 KELDKN
-649 SSALVEGSSKLSG
+649 SSVLVEGSKKLSG
-662 GLQEFNKQSALL
+662 GLQEFKKQSALL

-707 QLKSGSDELS
+707 QLKSGSDKLA

-767 TDDNFETKSRI
+767 TDNNFETKSRI

>member
-106 KLPVDVS
+106 KLPVDIS

-122 MKASELDGK
+122 MRASELEGK

-139 TSKNNRYENKTIDGQ
+139 TSKNNRYEAKTIDGQ
-154 SKNVYSPYVV
+154 SRNVYSPYVV

-194 TTVMTPGMKQNLSG
+194 TTVMTPGMKQNLSK

-324 GPIQGYV
+324 GPIQGYI

-339 KLYNGVSDYTAAVG
+339 KLYNGISDYTTAVA

-395 NMKEMTA
+395 SMKEMTA

-460 GSADGS
+460 GGAETSAS
-466 ANAEKIARGLE
+466 AEKIARGLE

-492 KNEEG
+492 NNEEG
-497 QLNDTIAY
+497 QLNDIIAY

-525 QNAGSQNAGQQKL
+525 QNAGQQKL
-538 QAALSQLAQS
+538 QAALAQLAQS
-548 SSQLSQGN
+548 SSALSQGN

-632 EQAMAMLLNGM
+632 EKAMAMLLNGM

-707 QLKSGSDELS
+707 QLKSGSDKLA

-751 IDAMSDLAVKD
+751 IDAMSDLAVED

-767 TDDNFETKSRI
+767 TDNNFETKSRI

>member
-14 VSSMTFANLS
+14 ISSMTFANLS

-122 MKASELDGK
+122 MKASELEGK

-139 TSKNNRYENKTIDGQ
+139 TSKNNRYEKKTIDGQ

-174 VENITSD
+174 VNNVSSD
-181 DIKVVKDGKNEIV
+181 DVKIVKDGKNEIV

-208 IVEDKE
+208 IVEDKN
-214 LDNFKDEVSVEM
+214 LDKFKDEVSVEM

-324 GPIQGYV
+324 GPIQGYI

-339 KLYNGVSDYTAAVG
+339 KLYNGISDYTAAVG

-395 NMKEMTA
+395 NMKQMNA

-411 SQLSNGLNGLAG
+411 TQLSNGLNGLAG
-423 SYGQLADTVEQISGK
+423 SYGQLANTVEQISGK
-438 SQQLKDSSAQFNEKL
+438 SAQLKDSSSQFNEKL

-460 GSADGS
+460 GGADGS
-466 ANAEKIARGLE
+466 ANAEKIALGLE
-477 SSAEGLNNAIQQLQA
+477 TSAEGLNNAIQQLQT
-492 KNEEG
+492 KNEDG
-497 QLNDTIAY
+497 QLSDTIAY

-510 NVMYVQAESIRNAGS
+510 NVMYVQAQSIR
-525 QNAGSQNAGQQKL
+525 NAGSQNAGQQKL
-538 QAALSQLAQS
+538 QAALNELAQS
-548 SSQLSQGN
+548 SSALSQGN

-570 NQSKAKLVD
+570 NQSKSKLVD

-592 GALNGADGLST
+592 GALNGAEGLST

-621 SQTLKEGTLQN
+621 SQSLKEGTLQN
-632 EQAMAMLLNGM
+632 EQAMTMLLNGM

-649 SSALVEGSSKLSG
+649 SSALVEGSKKLSG

-674 SSLSQINEKAI
+674 SSLSQINDKAI

-698 LGKLDSSTG
+698 LGQLDSSTG
-707 QLKSGSDELS
+707 QLKSGSDKLS

-767 TDDNFETKSRI
+767 TDNNFETKSRI

>member
-1 MKKNIEKILALSL
+1 MKKNIEKVLALTL
-14 VSSMTFANLS
+14 ISSMTFANLS

-69 LTNVKDLKTDKELKS
+69 LKNVKDLKTDKELKS

-122 MKASELDGK
+122 MKASELEGK

-139 TSKNNRYENKTIDGQ
+139 TSKNNRYEAKTIDGQ
-154 SKNVYSPYVV
+154 SRNVYSPYVV

-174 VENITSD
+174 VENVTSD

-194 TTVMTPGMKQNLSG
+194 TTVMTPGMKQNLRG
-208 IVEDKE
+208 IVEDKN
-214 LDNFKDEVSVEM
+214 LDKFKDEVSVEM

-298 LHNGSQKLASS
+298 LHSGSQKLASS

-339 KLYNGVSDYTAAVG
+339 KLYNGISDYTAAVA

-466 ANAEKIARGLE
+466 ASAEKIARGLE

-492 KNEEG
+492 NNEEG

-525 QNAGSQNAGQQKL
+525 QNAGQQKL
-538 QAALSQLAQS
+538 QAALAQLAQS
-548 SSQLSQGN
+548 SSALSQGN

-632 EQAMAMLLNGM
+632 EKAMAMLLNGM

-707 QLKSGSDELS
+707 QLKSGSDKLA

-767 TDDNFETKSRI
+767 TDNNFETKSRI

>member
-14 VSSMTFANLS
+14 ISSMTFANLS

-59 KNIKANDKSN
+59 KNIKTNDKSN

-122 MKASELDGK
+122 MKASELEGK

-139 TSKNNRYENKTIDGQ
+139 TSKNNRYEKKTIDGQ

-174 VENITSD
+174 VNNVSSD
-181 DIKVVKDGKNEIV
+181 DVKIVKDGKNEIV

-208 IVEDKE
+208 IVEDKN
-214 LDNFKDEVSVEM
+214 LDKFKDEVSVEM

-318 GIQSKV
+318 GLQSKV
-324 GPIQGYV
+324 GPIQGYI

-339 KLYNGVSDYTAAVG
+339 KLYNGISDYTAAVG

-395 NMKEMTA
+395 NMKQMNA

-423 SYGQLADTVEQISGK
+423 SYGQLADTVQQISGK
-438 SQQLKDSSAQFNEKL
+438 SAQLKDSSAQFNQKL
-453 QQVAQLA
+453 QQVAQAA
-460 GSADGS
+460 GGVDTS
-466 ANAEKIARGLE
+466 ANTEKIALGLE

-492 KNEEG
+492 NNEEG

-510 NVMYVQAESIRNAGS
+510 NVMYAQAESIR
-525 QNAGSQNAGQQKL
+525 NAGSQNAGQQKL
-538 QAALSQLAQS
+538 QAALNELAQS
-548 SSQLSQGN
+548 SSALSQGN

-592 GALNGADGLST
+592 GALNGAEGLST

-649 SSALVEGSSKLSG
+649 SSALVEGSKKLSG

-707 QLKSGSDELS
+707 QLKSGSDKLS

-767 TDDNFETKSRI
+767 TDNNFETKSRI
-778 VEKIK
+778 IEKIK